1 MSSLV
6 SIVLFLALVATSI
19 CVLAMYRKLKQLE
32 SYHAEYKLIFD
43 QSAHALGSAGEALRS
58 FNTEGREV
66 LQALGARIEE
76 ARSVMAQL
84 AAATQNSGSLGASTS
99 QPEDRTR

>member
-6 SIVLFLALVATSI
+6 SLILFLALVATSI

-58 FNTEGREV
+58 FNTEGRDV

-76 ARSVMAQL
+76 ARTVMEQL
-84 AAATQNSGSLGASTS
+84 SAATQAPGLLGATTS
-99 QPEDRTR
+99 RPEDGTR